1 MPLRNCEINFV
12 LPWSEN
18 FKITSRALREKT
30 VGTDTNKNPKC
41 PKIINPKNATFK
53 TILPYRLKVKT
64 IEHLFQSPMYQMFK

>member
-1 MPLRNCEINFV
+1 MPLSNCEINFI
-12 LPWSEN
+12 LPWSES

-53 TILPYRLKVKT
+53 TTNTKLYV
-64 IEHLFQSPMYQMFK
+64 QVC